1 MSKYKSDDSFNTII
15 FELAESLIFN
25 KIYSYLFNNLKSF
38 NSEDESSLKQKFN
51 SFKNEFSFSSYQ
63 VDQMFNLCK
72 FKASIEELNKL
83 PYCFTTFEKM
93 VSYSLNKAILS
104 QVNLCIVKE
113 VGELFEEKNKH
124 KKQKIQVTTNEL
136 VPIWIYILINS
147 KVDNLLTETQMIQE
161 FVIKSSFNFNEDGF
175 QIANLISALEDLKKR
190 EDDKKQAFNGFY
202 VNPFII
208 NVKVNSDVN
217 PYELYYKT
225 NSDTNEKEN
234 NPNIFGNLINSFNP
248 FAK

>member
-1 MSKYKSDDSFNTII
+1 
-15 FELAESLIFN
+15 
-25 KIYSYLFNNLKSF
+25 
-38 NSEDESSLKQKFN
+38 
-51 SFKNEFSFSSYQ
+51 
-63 VDQMFNLCK
+63 
-72 FKASIEELNKL
+72 
-83 PYCFTTFEKM
+83 
-93 VSYSLNKAILS
+93 
-104 QVNLCIVKE
+104 
-113 VGELFEEKNKH
+113 
-124 KKQKIQVTTNEL
+124 
-136 VPIWIYILINS
+136 
-147 KVDNLLTETQMIQE
+147 MIQE